1 MSSPTPPPG
10 PEESS
15 GTAGGFGAPAVPYCY
30 RHPGRETYIRCQR
43 CNRPIC
49 PECQI
54 PAPVGF
60 QCPECVRES
69 NRSTP
74 KARTTFGGVVPRGD
88 GAIVTKTIIG
98 ICVVVYLAQL
108 GFGGTVADHFGML
121 GRANI
126 GTRFAPEPAGI
137 ADGEY
142 YRLITA
148 AFLHGSI
155 AHIGVNMLSLWLLG
169 PPLEQ
174 RLGRARFITLYLVGA
189 LGGSAASYLFNSP
202 RVLGVGASG
211 AIFALFG
218 ALLPISRKMRY
229 PLSPYI
235 TMLAINA
242 AIGFLAPNIDWKA
255 HLGGLVTGVVLGA
268 AVAYAPRARRDA
280 IQIAA
285 AVGMLA
291 VIAAVVVYRTSELV
305 G

>member
-1 MSSPTPPPG
+1 MTYPTLPG
-10 PEESS
+10 PEDAGS
-15 GTAGGFGAPAVPYCY
+15 TAGGSGASSAPHCY
-30 RHPGRETYIRCQR
+30 RHPDRETYIRCQR

-60 QCPECVRES
+60 QCPECVREAG
-69 NRSTP
+69 RSTP
-74 KARTTFGGVVPRGD
+74 AARTTFGGVVPRGD

-98 ICVVVYLAQL
+98 LCVVVYVAQL
-108 GFGGTVADHFGML
+108 AVGDTVAEHFGML
-121 GRANI
+121 GDALI
-126 GTRFAPEPAGI
+126 GSRFSPEPAGV
-137 ADGEY
+137 AEGQY

-148 AFLHGSI
+148 AFLHGSV
-155 AHIGVNMLSLWLLG
+155 AHIAVNMFSLWLLG

-174 RLGRARFITLYLVGA
+174 RLGRARFVALYVVGA
-189 LGGSAASYLFNSP
+189 LGGSAASYLFNAP
-202 RVLGVGASG
+202 NALGVGASG

-229 PLSPYI
+229 PLSPYFA
-235 TMLAINA
+235 MLAINA

-255 HLGGLVTGVVLGA
+255 HLGGLVTGIVLGA
-268 AVAYAPRARRDA
+268 AVAYAPRSRRDLV
-280 IQIAA
+280 QLVAA
-285 AVGMLA
+285 LGMLV